1 MNIPF
6 LNLKTSSKQK
16 AALLIF
22 GVYFSVLVSNISG
35 IVYSDFGRGNERTD
49 QWQVSSNLLK
59 SLTMVGITNAD
70 DHEKSIGISF
80 LSSFNQPNLN
90 AWERLN
96 PVQEKI
102 SLFIFQRYER
112 GRSPPS
118 AV

>member
-49 QWQVSSNLLK
+49 QWQVSSNL
-59 SLTMVGITNAD
+59 
-70 DHEKSIGISF
+70 
-80 LSSFNQPNLN
+80 
-90 AWERLN
+90 
-96 PVQEKI
+96 
-102 SLFIFQRYER
+102 
-112 GRSPPS
+112 
-118 AV
+118 